1 MDEFLKNSSQ
11 LQIDQRDEDEKIET
25 FILEKCLMKTGALL
39 VVGFGEAGSEIICN
53 NMIRGGKVDPMIPGK
68 KIMAIF
74 GFCNIRNFTDITEVL

>member
-1 MDEFLKNSSQ
+1 
-11 LQIDQRDEDEKIET
+11 LQIDQRVEDEKIET
-25 FILEKCLMKTGALL
+25 FILEKCLMRTGALL
-39 VVGFGEAGSEIICN
+39 EVGFGEAGSEIICN